1 MPRAGG
7 AAAAAPADDER
18 HRDVVLGWIYEFLSR
33 NRMEEA
39 KEGAMAAAP
48 VCARRLAL
56 QGPPKAAD

>member
-39 KEGAMAAAP
+39 KEGAMAAAKCGFGR
-48 VCARRLAL
+48 V
-56 QGPPKAAD
+56 